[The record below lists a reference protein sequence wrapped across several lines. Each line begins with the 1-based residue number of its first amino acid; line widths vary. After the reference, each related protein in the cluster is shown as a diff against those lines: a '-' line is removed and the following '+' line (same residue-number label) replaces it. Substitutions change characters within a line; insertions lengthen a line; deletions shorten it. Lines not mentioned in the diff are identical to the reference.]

1 MLNRLLKSL
10 FVVLV
15 FSSLC
20 PATTQIRDRLIYD
33 SNEYFGGYHEF
44 PLEEYWSNEH
54 PKPQWLLGTSTACY
68 RGYVARWEVRNES
81 LLLQSLIRRNLPNN
95 EERPIPLKNIFPDV
109 NGPVPA
115 DWFSGVLECTRG
127 AKIKENVFI
136 SIHKGKVIGTR
147 KATWEQLKNPS
158 DKDLSWSSLLPESE
172 KTGAIRTKWWW
183 FPHIRWKDGES
194 LFDHDDPTQ
203 SGKSFVFRGIYFPG
217 GKLWAGPGSSHFLL
231 EAPDSVKL
239 PTTVTPVEVTAKSK
253 NSHYFIHGPYSIQL
267 PTTVTS
273 AEVSSHSKNKYVIWH
288 LLAVSH
294 IKELPVGSAIQHSA
308 DNINRIIEYVIIAI
322 LIGFILVMFGIGILG
337 FKKWWGKPHPTVES

>member
-10 FVVLV
+10 FILLA

-20 PATTQIRDRLIYD
+20 PATTQIRDRLIYE

-68 RGYVARWEVRNES
+68 RGYVARWDVRNES
-81 LLLQSLIRRNLPNN
+81 LLLQSLVRRNLPNN
-95 EERPIPLKNIFPDV
+95 EEMPIPLKNIFPDA
-109 NGPVPA
+109 NGPVLA

-127 AKIKENVFI
+127 AEIKENVFI

-158 DKDLSWSSLLPESE
+158 DKDLSWSSLLPASE

-183 FPHIRWKDGES
+183 LPHFRWKDGDTV
-194 LFDHDDPTQ
+194 FDYDGPMM
-203 SGKSFVFRGIYFPG
+203 SGKSFVLRGIYFPG
-217 GKLWAGPGSSHFLL
+217 GKLWTAPGGSHFLL

-239 PTTVTPVEVTAKSK
+239 PMTVIPVEVTAKSK
-253 NSHYFIHGPYSIQL
+253 NSHYFIREPYSIQL

-273 AEVSSHSKNKYVIWH
+273 AEVNSPSKNKYVIWD
-288 LLAVSH
+288 LLDVSH
-294 IKELPVGSAIQHSA
+294 IKELPLGSAIQHSP
-308 DNINRIIEYVIIAI
+308 DIINRIMEYVIIVI
-322 LIGFILVMFGIGILG
+322 LIVLVLVMFGIGILRI
-337 FKKWWGKPHPTVES
+337 KKWWGKLHPKVEN